1 MVNEF
6 VSCIQ
11 FVQIY
16 LLLVMKDL
24 GSLRLQLQLRQTSN
38 KKMATVFGTFVL
50 NTNKFVQIALQFSR
64 TQAEF

>member
-1 MVNEF
+1 MVMVNEF

-11 FVQIY
+11 FAQIY

-38 KKMATVFGTFVL
+38 KNMATVFGTFVL
-50 NTNKFVQIALQFSR
+50 KS
-64 TQAEF
+64 

>member
-6 VSCIQ
+6 VSSLQ

-38 KKMATVFGTFVL
+38 KNMATVFGTFVL
-50 NTNKFVQIALQFSR
+50 KS
-64 TQAEF
+64 